1 MYTKEARMHQ
11 AIILK
16 DQGYTQK
23 EIGQALG
30 VSDRMVR
37 YYLHPE
43 VDTEPRARPGL
54 LDQFKEYITA
64 ILQDKPQYNL
74 VVLKKR
80 LQGMGYQGSMTILR
94 VFAKGIRETM
104 VKQAVIR
111 FETEPGIQAQ
121 VDWKEA
127 GIWEINGQ
135 RQKVYAFVFLLGYSR
150 RGFVQFTTDMKSPTL
165 LACHLAAFKYFGGVS
180 KEILYDNMKTAW
192 LNNGEQWVVNPALLV
207 FAAECGF
214 APKRCKVRRPQT
226 KGKVERFIGYLGNNF
241 LPYAR
246 TKNIENLADLN
257 ITVNAW
263 LDEINDEPIRAFCES
278 RNERFEREQA
288 LLQPYN
294 EDATPDIRYT
304 VEACVSRE
312 GTVRFESNVYSL
324 PVKYLGS
331 TVILKY
337 HPVTRV
343 ASFIS
348 GHTIIRTIKLIP
360 AGSHCR
366 SIDEGDK
373 KELYALWQ
381 LQNRKKPESLPPPS
395 DPHVVVDIR
404 SPAYY
409 DKLCEEVAG

>member
-1 MYTKEARMHQ
+1 MHQ

-37 YYLHPE
+37 NYLHPE
-43 VDTEPRARPGL
+43 AKAEPTVKQGL
-54 LDQFKEYITA
+54 LEPYKDYITA

-94 VFAKGIRETM
+94 VFAKRVRDAM

-127 GIWEINGQ
+127 GVWEIDGQ
-135 RQKVYAFVFLLGYSR
+135 RKKVYAFVLLLGYSR
-150 RGFVQFTTDMKSPTL
+150 RSYVQFTTDMKSPTL
-165 LACHLAAFKYFGGVS
+165 LACHLAAFEYFGGVS

-192 LNNGEQWVVNPALLV
+192 LNNGEQWVVNPALLA

-241 LPYAR
+241 LPHAR
-246 TKNIENLADLN
+246 TKHIETLADLN
-257 ITVNAW
+257 ASVNAW
-263 LDEINDEPIRAFCES
+263 LDEINDEPIRTFCES
-278 RNERFEREQA
+278 RNERFEREQS

-294 EDATPDIRYT
+294 AATAPDIRSS
-304 VEACVSRE
+304 VEVCISRE

-331 TVILKY
+331 TIILKY
-337 HPVTRV
+337 HPVTRT

-348 GHTIIRTIKLIP
+348 GATVIRTIKLLP
-360 AGSHCR
+360 AGSR
-366 SIDEGDK
+366 GRMIDDGDK

-381 LQNRKKPESLPPPS
+381 IQNRKKPESLPPPS
-395 DPHVVVDIR
+395 DLSVVVDIR
-404 SPAYY
+404 SPSYY
-409 DKLCEEVAG
+409 DELCAEVAG